1 MIDQSIHTD
10 TTPGSLPRVLCVD
23 DEPNI
28 LSSLRRLFRGK
39 GFDIRTAES
48 AAAGLAMLE
57 QEAADLVI
65 SDMRMPEMDGARFL
79 EQVRLRWPD
88 SIRLLLTGHSDIGA
102 IIDAI
107 NRGEIYRY
115 ITKPWDDEDI
125 LLIVRQALEH
135 RALSLEKNRLETLAS
150 RQNEELQVLNASLEA
165 KVELRTREI
174 SVTNESLHSANEKL
188 KASFVA
194 SIKAFSHLI
203 EMRAGYLA
211 GHSRRVADLARRLA
225 QKLELDNAQVQEIF
239 IAGLLHEIGKLGFS
253 DELLGTPVAIMKPH
267 QLEAYRKHP
276 VQAAQVLAAIPDLK
290 GAANIIGTQ
299 LEHFDGTGVPGRL
312 TGQAIPIGA
321 RILSLASDYDNMQ
334 IGALTQRR
342 LTAEEARSIVVQ
354 SSEKLYDP
362 NVVAAL
368 EELLGA
374 VARQAEHAASEPQA
388 IQETPISTRNLHVG
402 MVLSRNL
409 ISDGGLRMLSAGHLL
424 DEHMIQKIMDFEQR
438 CGVRLTPYIRVDQM
452 A

>member
-1 MIDQSIHTD
+1 MIDKSTGTD
-10 TTPGSLPRVLCVD
+10 TALGRLPKVLCVD

-88 SIRLLLTGHSDIGA
+88 SIRLLLTGHSDIAA

-115 ITKPWDDEDI
+115 ITKPWDDDDI

-135 RALSLEKNRLETLAS
+135 RALGLEKNRLEALTS
-150 RQNEELQVLNASLEA
+150 RQNEELKVLNASLEA
-165 KVELRTREI
+165 KVDLRTREI

-225 QKLELDNAQVQEIF
+225 QKLELDSVQVQEIF

-253 DELLGTPVAIMKPH
+253 DELLGTPVAVMKPN

-276 VQAAQVLAAIPDLK
+276 VHAEQVLAAIPDLK
-290 GAANIIGTQ
+290 GTANIIGTQ
-299 LEHFDGTGVPGRL
+299 LEHFDGTGVPSRL
-312 TGQAIPIGA
+312 AGEAIPIGA

-342 LTAEEARSIVVQ
+342 LSAEEARSIVVQ

-368 EELLGA
+368 GELLGA
-374 VARQAEHAASEPQA
+374 AAREAERNAAEPQVV
-388 IQETPISTRNLHVG
+388 QETPINTSNLHAG

-409 ISDGGLRMLSAGHLL
+409 ISDSGLLMLSAGHLL
-424 DEHMIQKIMDFEQR
+424 DEHLIRKIKDFERR
-438 CGVRLTPYIRVDQM
+438 CGVQLTPYIRVDQM